1 MTNPAGLFAVGVITS
16 IITSFTQSLGLTLQ
30 RKSHVDHCRLTTT
43 IGPPPEADAQ
53 LETAEPSAPLLTS
66 GSPPVLPYYR
76 RPLWLAGFAL
86 FLASSFG
93 GSTVTISL
101 LPVTILAPLGAVTL
115 VSNALFA
122 KWLLADPF
130 SVQAFLATILVVLG
144 GLLIGIFGALPLPS
158 HDLASLIT
166 LYQRPA
172 FIAFFTVTEVLVLA
186 LLGVIYLLGV
196 QERRAARYPPVSG
209 GEGRRSSLSTGA
221 ASHWPPSWDQILEE
235 ESHLPTPV
243 VVLPKSPTTS
253 SAPATEATLS
263 DTSPSVRYTELNH
276 PSYHSRSITESR
288 SDPNHGP
295 SAIYSDASAASSTE
309 QLPLAEAVTIPPSG
323 VIPINRFPF
332 PSSTNYSFKARHH
345 RVPSRRS
352 SLFSGL
358 ALHRDVKSPRFWTR
372 TKTWVA
378 QHRTMI
384 RGLLYGI
391 VSGMLC
397 SQSLLFAKSGIELLI
412 VTLQQG
418 NNQFTNPLAGFI
430 LLALVVTSLSQ
441 LYFLNRSL
449 ELCSTLVIAPLTF
462 CSYNLSTLLNGLIY
476 YDQFQALAPYQLALV
491 LVGAVILSI
500 GVCILSV
507 GLSAAA
513 GSATTAGN
521 TGPSLG
527 GTALSHTS
535 SPDVHEPRPTLRT
548 GRTRFSVDS
557 IESGTMDEFYP
568 ADVPGPA
575 ASRTQAGLVASLC
588 RESASRVGGWYDRQ
602 KRKWTITAPR
612 PHLSSLVAPESEPL
626 LGMRQSLDE

>member
-1 MTNPAGLFAVGVITS
+1 
-16 IITSFTQSLGLTLQ
+16 
-30 RKSHVDHCRLTTT
+30 
-43 IGPPPEADAQ
+43 
-53 LETAEPSAPLLTS
+53 
-66 GSPPVLPYYR
+66 LPYYR

-196 QERRAARYPPVSG
+196 QERRAARYPP
-209 GEGRRSSLSTGA
+209 
-221 ASHWPPSWDQILEE
+221 
-235 ESHLPTPV
+235 
-243 VVLPKSPTTS
+243 
-253 SAPATEATLS
+253 
-263 DTSPSVRYTELNH
+263 
-276 PSYHSRSITESR
+276 
-288 SDPNHGP
+288 
-295 SAIYSDASAASSTE
+295 
-309 QLPLAEAVTIPPSG
+309 
-323 VIPINRFPF
+323 
-332 PSSTNYSFKARHH
+332 
-345 RVPSRRS
+345 
-352 SLFSGL
+352 
-358 ALHRDVKSPRFWTR
+358 
-372 TKTWVA
+372 
-378 QHRTMI
+378 HRTMI

-507 GLSAAA
+507 
-513 GSATTAGN
+513 
-521 TGPSLG
+521 
-527 GTALSHTS
+527 
-535 SPDVHEPRPTLRT
+535 
-548 GRTRFSVDS
+548 
-557 IESGTMDEFYP
+557 
-568 ADVPGPA
+568 
-575 ASRTQAGLVASLC
+575 
-588 RESASRVGGWYDRQ
+588 
-602 KRKWTITAPR
+602 
-612 PHLSSLVAPESEPL
+612 
-626 LGMRQSLDE
+626 